1 MLARLILI
9 ALMACAAEGYLLHD
23 ELSTKISRMK
33 AGIARMDEFEMPVSK
48 RIIKYKLKI
57 AKSENDISELATFS
71 FDSELSTRA
80 KRSLSRD
87 DNHAETLIVTQYFA
101 AKQRTQTLLAE
112 LKREE
117 TLLEDLRKQISHDS
131 LGEKSRERRR
141 EETADDGHSLVN
153 SGQQG
158 GLSQYIPKQFRKK
171 ESDLLPRVENA
182 WGGPVPIDQHVQEQ
196 GKGEERAQ
204 DKLVQK
210 PASSA
215 YQVPMRTAESDWNPA
230 EQKYEKSNEQDAKRS
245 SVSPDK
251 SMIKTLPAV
260 NQISS
265 PHRKQKAS
273 NPFKEKISLTDYASW
288 SNHAKINLHKFWRA
302 TTNDQHKVNRA
313 VKSEENSQ
321 EQYRFYYL
329 ACLLDPKFS
338 HGKKSHEERSEH
350 VKALSPPT
358 EMERAVPTQGD
369 KEQSKGEQ
377 RGEGGEEE
385 GEAAVQVRVEVSS
398 TLPCPS
404 PGGGQFTRAEQRR
417 SSGESSASQSARH
430 DRKGGR
436 KQQHLAKGLQ
446 FTGHGEYH
454 QIEWPRINSTVL
466 EEEEKGE
473 EEMGGKPR
481 EKAGD
486 GSRRKL
492 ELQPTARMTRSKQ
505 EGRGKGGEG
514 RVNTSRITAGSAA
527 ERRREEEDEV
537 EARRRERGE
546 GKQRR
551 GKEDK
556 ATSPPK
562 SAREG
567 GEKES
572 LNFSSF
578 APPPAAAAMSP
589 ARDPS
594 KSLQRILG
602 KVVRTLIKP
611 ERMKSVQAANKPE
624 DVGTELAR
632 PRGRESLVEEQGNL
646 TANVSID
653 VSISTAEN
661 TSACFEIENKVKE
674 KLVEDSSKVSS
685 VSVANVT
692 SACSAVERVLLESN
706 TTVQQLADRNE
717 DVLSEAS
724 RVQGDIERVLLQSRL
739 LESLI
744 NSSAALPSNMTELSW
759 LNLADNLAHLQQ
771 VNFGASEIVRAPQEL
786 PMEPSKL
793 VDQGSDLE
801 ETCNLSSS
809 LPTTPRGPGHSVKTE
824 KRFFFFRRTAAIEA
838 KSLNTSLRP
847 KSIQAAVADGEE
859 EVQNALRFRPA
870 PLLHVSSPAE
880 AQASFTEVRRRIENE
895 KIREREQILE
905 ESRSK
910 HKHGDVKRFDKQDI
924 NTRNQFLRS
933 QDHSATAAPERVLS
947 SVGIILHHAD
957 NGEVWIEDANK
968 DPFLLHQSRY
978 EQSEQTD
985 EEAENGRK
993 QSLSKNHSLAR
1004 TTRVLG
1010 PLRSHSGY
1018 IGILLDLDHTTIYGQ
1033 DGNDLSIAFQ
1043 LNGLDFSAL
1052 CKLYTH
1058 LLNPQVKDLLERIR
1072 KLGYMFEVALYTRR
1086 SHLLSYMSLL
1096 RRRVISLKWRED
1108 WHFGSSHCLIP
1119 SNISS
1124 AEEVLETYRGVALMP
1139 QVISWRSRIFT

>member
-1 MLARLILI
+1 
-9 ALMACAAEGYLLHD
+9 
-23 ELSTKISRMK
+23 
-33 AGIARMDEFEMPVSK
+33 
-48 RIIKYKLKI
+48 
-57 AKSENDISELATFS
+57 
-71 FDSELSTRA
+71 
-80 KRSLSRD
+80 
-87 DNHAETLIVTQYFA
+87 
-101 AKQRTQTLLAE
+101 
-112 LKREE
+112 
-117 TLLEDLRKQISHDS
+117 
-131 LGEKSRERRR
+131 
-141 EETADDGHSLVN
+141 
-153 SGQQG
+153 
-158 GLSQYIPKQFRKK
+158 
-171 ESDLLPRVENA
+171 
-182 WGGPVPIDQHVQEQ
+182 
-196 GKGEERAQ
+196 
-204 DKLVQK
+204 
-210 PASSA
+210 
-215 YQVPMRTAESDWNPA
+215 
-230 EQKYEKSNEQDAKRS
+230 
-245 SVSPDK
+245 
-251 SMIKTLPAV
+251 
-260 NQISS
+260 
-265 PHRKQKAS
+265 
-273 NPFKEKISLTDYASW
+273 
-288 SNHAKINLHKFWRA
+288 
-302 TTNDQHKVNRA
+302 
-313 VKSEENSQ
+313 
-321 EQYRFYYL
+321 
-329 ACLLDPKFS
+329 
-338 HGKKSHEERSEH
+338 
-350 VKALSPPT
+350 
-358 EMERAVPTQGD
+358 
-369 KEQSKGEQ
+369 
-377 RGEGGEEE
+377 
-385 GEAAVQVRVEVSS
+385 
-398 TLPCPS
+398 
-404 PGGGQFTRAEQRR
+404 
-417 SSGESSASQSARH
+417 
-430 DRKGGR
+430 
-436 KQQHLAKGLQ
+436 
-446 FTGHGEYH
+446 
-454 QIEWPRINSTVL
+454 
-466 EEEEKGE
+466 
-473 EEMGGKPR
+473 
-481 EKAGD
+481 
-486 GSRRKL
+486 
-492 ELQPTARMTRSKQ
+492 
-505 EGRGKGGEG
+505 
-514 RVNTSRITAGSAA
+514 
-527 ERRREEEDEV
+527 
-537 EARRRERGE
+537 
-546 GKQRR
+546 
-551 GKEDK
+551 
-556 ATSPPK
+556 
-562 SAREG
+562 
-567 GEKES
+567 
-572 LNFSSF
+572 
-578 APPPAAAAMSP
+578 
-589 ARDPS
+589 
-594 KSLQRILG
+594 
-602 KVVRTLIKP
+602 
-611 ERMKSVQAANKPE
+611 
-624 DVGTELAR
+624 
-632 PRGRESLVEEQGNL
+632 
-646 TANVSID
+646 
-653 VSISTAEN
+653 
-661 TSACFEIENKVKE
+661 
-674 KLVEDSSKVSS
+674 
-685 VSVANVT
+685 
-692 SACSAVERVLLESN
+692 
-706 TTVQQLADRNE
+706 
-717 DVLSEAS
+717 
-724 RVQGDIERVLLQSRL
+724 
-739 LESLI
+739 
-744 NSSAALPSNMTELSW
+744 MTELSW

-880 AQASFTEVRRRIENE
+880 AQASFIAVRRWIENE

-1139 QVISWRSRIFT
+1139 QEKQDLHMSLNRLLAARTAIKDMLGLEVAPNVILTCQDKDVLAVSRVLGMPEDSTFLWDDNLELRHDPRVVLVEPFDKLHATQRSTLLSFLDATLPAAKLSNETVAFMLSGAQGRSSLTRGEDGLLRYTIPAANESFSFPLPRKIDVTASSRRRPRSLSNMARNVARGWLKPSRRSADVAT